1 MSTFLLRRPIPNL
14 LCSPYRSTAPRIG
27 PGLHRSL
34 RKLTMLSALVGVG
47 TLSTVALAY
56 SAEVSGQVRGAWVDR
71 QVADAGP
78 LAQANQLQAGSATVE
93 PSAATVQAELR
104 ASGNAGPF
112 TLHAVATVQAR
123 RPQGGTTVSD
133 GRLNEAYASG
143 KALGWQWSAGKKV
156 VSWDVGY
163 GFRPNDMVQQEVR
176 RALASEA
183 LTGNPMLM
191 AEHFDADTAW
201 SLVWVNPLEAQAETQ
216 PRSGNNE
223 AALAARVYR
232 RAGAVDWHSFARQ
245 GEHTGTSVGVAASW
259 VASDAI
265 ELHASV
271 RAYQHVNSMRSTN
284 TGTGLSATN
293 PWQATRSGPGQQLLV
308 GGSWTHESQIGLMVE
323 AWHDDTA
330 LSDAQWSHWTA
341 RNQALPLW
349 LNRRIP
355 ASAVAGNLAWQG
367 NAFGASSN
375 LRQDNV
381 FVRLSWQHERW
392 QTALDVLYHPA
403 DQGRI
408 TTASVQWGGDRIKLE
423 AGFRTYDGPQSAI
436 ARQLPV
442 QRQGYGVC
450 TWAF

>member
-1 MSTFLLRRPIPNL
+1 MATFLLRRPIPNL

-27 PGLHRSL
+27 PGLNGSL
-34 RKLTMLSALVGVG
+34 RKLTTLCAVIGASSLSAF
-47 TLSTVALAY
+47 AH

-71 QVADAGP
+71 QVAEAGP

-112 TLHAVATVQAR
+112 TVHAVATVQAR
-123 RPQGGTTVSD
+123 NPQGGTTVSD
-133 GRLNEAYASG
+133 GWLNEAYASG

-183 LTGNPMLM
+183 LSGKPLLM

-201 SLVWVNPLEAQAETQ
+201 SLVWVNPLEAQSNTGAK
-216 PRSGNNE
+216 E

-232 RAGAVDWHSFARQ
+232 RAGAVDWHGFARN
-245 GEHTGTSVGVAASW
+245 GEHTGASLGAAASW
-259 VASDAI
+259 VATDAL

-271 RAYQHVNSMRSTN
+271 RAYQHANSLSSKN

-293 PWQATRSGPGQQLLV
+293 PWQARCTGAGQQLLV
-308 GGSWTHESQIGLMVE
+308 GGTWTHESQIGVMVE

-330 LSDAQWSHWTA
+330 LSDAQWNDWTA
-341 RNQALPLW
+341 RNQALPVW
-349 LNRRIP
+349 LNRRVP

-367 NAFGASSN
+367 HAFGASSN

-392 QTALDVLYHPA
+392 QPALDVLYTPA
-403 DQGRI
+403 DQGYV
-408 TTASVQWGGDRIKLE
+408 TTASLLWSGDHVKLE
-423 AGFRTYDGPQSAI
+423 AGLRTHGGPEAAI
-436 ARQLPV
+436 VRQLPV
-442 QRQGYGVC
+442 QRQGYVVA

>member
-1 MSTFLLRRPIPNL
+1 MATFLLRR
-14 LCSPYRSTAPRIG
+14 S
-27 PGLHRSL
+27 
-34 RKLTMLSALVGVG
+34 MLAVMGACALGGVAHG
-47 TLSTVALAY
+47 
-56 SAEVSGQVRGAWVDR
+56 AELSGQVRGAWVDR

-78 LAQANQLQAGSATVE
+78 LAQANLLQAGSATVE

-123 RPQGGTTVSD
+123 SPQGGTTVSD

-143 KALGWQWSAGKKV
+143 KALGWQWSVGKKV

-176 RALASEA
+176 RTLASEA
-183 LTGNPMLM
+183 LTGKPMLM
-191 AEHFDADTAW
+191 AEHFNAATAW
-201 SLVWVNPLEAQAETQ
+201 SLVWVNPLEAQSNTGAK
-216 PRSGNNE
+216 E

-232 RAGAVDWHSFARQ
+232 RAGAVDWHGFARH
-245 GEHTGTSVGVAASW
+245 GEHTGASVGAAASW
-259 VASDAI
+259 VATDAL

-271 RAYQHVNSMRSTN
+271 RSYQHANSLRSTN
-284 TGTGLSATN
+284 TGTAPSTTN
-293 PWQATRSGPGQQLLV
+293 PWQATRIGAGQQWLI
-308 GGSWTHESQIGLMVE
+308 GGTWTHESQVGVMVE

-330 LSDAQWSHWTA
+330 LSDAQWSDWTA

-349 LNRRIP
+349 LNRRVP

-367 NAFGASSN
+367 HAFGASSN

-392 QTALDVLYHPA
+392 QPALDVLYTPT
-403 DQGRI
+403 DQGYV
-408 TTASVQWGGDRIKLE
+408 TTASLQWGGDHIKLE
-423 AGFRTYDGPQSAI
+423 AGLRIHGGPERAI
-436 ARQLPV
+436 VRQLPV
-442 QRQGYGVC
+442 QRQGYVVA